1 MTLYKRQTYSR
12 YPSTYLSLFIILVIF
27 SFSLQSGYDSSLQSG
42 WIVNLVFNL
51 FTFLHFPTQGYPL
64 ALIIRKVA
72 HFSEYFVL
80 GLTLPQTTKELNFP
94 SLKYLIFIVPLL
106 DESIQYFTPGRVMS
120 MIDMGIDSLGLIVGY
135 SIVKRVHKKT

>member
-1 MTLYKRQTYSR
+1 MLGCF
-12 YPSTYLSLFIILVIF
+12 FIIDILSI
-27 SFSLQSGYDSSLQSG
+27 S
-42 WIVNLVFNL
+42 IVVCVFNL
-51 FTFLHFPTQGYPL
+51 FTFLHLPTQGYPL

-94 SLKYLIFIVPLL
+94 SLKYLVFIIPLL

-120 MIDMGIDSLGLIVGY
+120 IIDMGIDSLGLIVGY
-135 SIVKRVHKKT
+135 HLASRIYKKT